1 MTEQIHCGKCNMLLY
16 FGEEIKRRLY
26 MRAIPSEETVL
37 GYYKNVCPKCGNSL
51 SMSSVKIE
59 TKGRKTWLTTGK

>member
-1 MTEQIHCGKCNMLLY
+1 MTETIYCGKCNMMLY

-37 GYYKNVCPKCGNSL
+37 GFYKNTCPKCGNKL
-51 SMSSVKIE
+51 TLDAVKIE
-59 TKGRKTWLTTGK
+59 TKGRKTWLTVQK

>member
-1 MTEQIHCGKCNMLLY
+1 MTEQIYCGNCNTMLY

-37 GYYKNVCPKCGNSL
+37 GYYKNKCPKCGNNLSL
-51 SMSSVKIE
+51 NTIKIKL
-59 TKGRKTWLTTGK
+59 KGRKTWLTVQK

>member
-1 MTEQIHCGKCNMLLY
+1 MTEKMFCGKCNMLLY

-37 GYYKNVCPKCGNSL
+37 GFYNHVCPRCGNEL
-51 SMSSVKIE
+51 SRQTVNIKIE
-59 TKGRKTWLTTGK
+59 GRKKWHTTKS